1 MALDNPMTVNLK
13 QRFEKLAKE
22 ETNLEVSVKLMALD
36 KELEMKKKN
45 DAQLKE
51 FLAKKIADEKQ
62 RIQNL
67 QNKRSELK
75 ERHENENSLDQQL

>member
-1 MALDNPMTVNLK
+1 
-13 QRFEKLAKE
+13 
-22 ETNLEVSVKLMALD
+22 MALD

-51 FLAKKIADEKQ
+51 FLSKKIADEKQ

-67 QNKRSELK
+67 KNKISELK